1 MSFKKQM
8 MQDINDVFVNTD
20 EFFEKHV
27 VNGREMPV
35 MVDENENMERT
46 KFQKK
51 FHEGIKAKK
60 ILVYVRASDFG
71 RQPEHGSKITI
82 DNIPFLVSD
91 SINEAGMYSIT
102 MEASR

>member
-51 FHEGIKAKK
+51 FQF
-60 ILVYVRASDFG
+60 RQTDF
-71 RQPEHGSKITI
+71 
-82 DNIPFLVSD
+82 
-91 SINEAGMYSIT
+91 A
-102 MEASR
+102 